1 MGLLSVHCALL
12 AILTSYRDE
21 WNARRLGMTDFLLF
35 VGPWKTLYYG
45 VSVGFAIG
53 MLLSMW
59 IDAVSNKRS

>member
-1 MGLLSVHCALL
+1 
-12 AILTSYRDE
+12 
-21 WNARRLGMTDFLLF
+21 MTDFLLF